1 MIGDNLNQLSESLK
15 VIKASDA
22 DELRLKLAAFQ
33 MPISIVSIYSQAAYH
48 YAWIIVNG
56 VSQEKI
62 DQLNEMKP
70 KRAKK

>member
-1 MIGDNLNQLSESLK
+1 MIGDNLNQLSDSLK
-15 VIKASDA
+15 VIKANEA
-22 DELRLKLAAFQ
+22 DDLRLKLAAFQ
-33 MPISIVSIYSQAAYH
+33 MPITIVSIYAQASYH

-56 VSQEKI
+56 VSQDKI